1 MPEHDARAKLT
12 ELLDMIPEP
21 DFTANDF
28 EDWNEERDIL
38 HETLATLLLRYL
50 VPLHHPVSEDDLIK
64 GTIDAVT
71 RFTHAVTEEEN

>member
-1 MPEHDARAKLT
+1 MTEHDARAKLT
-12 ELLDMIPEP
+12 DLLDMIPEP

-50 VPLHHPVSEDDLIK
+50 TSDDVSEAELLNN
-64 GTIDAVT
+64 TIDAVA
-71 RFTHAVTEEEN
+71 RFTHAVSEEAP